1 MLKIGLTGGIGSG
14 KTTVGEVFQQLGVS
28 VYASDNRAKALMT
41 ENLSLRS
48 GLISLF
54 GEQAFMNKTLNR
66 SFIASKVFSNTQ
78 LLTKLN
84 TLVHPFVEKDF
95 QAWFKRQ
102 EGAYVL
108 KEAAILFESG
118 AYKGLDEVV
127 LVEAPIELRVNR
139 VISRDGSHREDVIA
153 RMEMQ
158 WSDEKKKELSD
169 HLIVNDEKSSL
180 SEQVLKLHHHFN
192 QSS

>member
-28 VYASDNRAKALMT
+28 VYASDDRAKALMT
-41 ENLSLRS
+41 EDLSLRS

-54 GEQAFMNKTLNR
+54 GEQAFMNEILNR
-66 SFIASKVFSNTQ
+66 SYIASKVFSNTQ
-78 LLTKLN
+78 LLAKLN

-95 QAWFKRQ
+95 QAWSKRQ

-180 SEQVLKLHHHFN
+180 LEQVLKLHHHFN
-192 QSS
+192 QAY

>member
-192 QSS
+192 QTY

>member
-28 VYASDNRAKALMT
+28 VYASDDRAKALMT

-180 SEQVLKLHHHFN
+180 LEQVLKLHHHFN
-192 QSS
+192 QTY

>member
-180 SEQVLKLHHHFN
+180 LEQVLKLHHHFN
-192 QSS
+192 QTY

>member
-127 LVEAPIELRVNR
+127 LVEAPMELRVNR

-180 SEQVLKLHHHFN
+180 LEQVLKLHHHFN
-192 QSS
+192 QTY

>member
-28 VYASDNRAKALMT
+28 IYASDDRAKALMT
-41 ENLSLRS
+41 EDLSLRS

-54 GEQAFMNKTLNR
+54 GEQAFMNETLNR
-66 SFIASKVFSNTQ
+66 SYIASKVFSNSQ
-78 LLTKLN
+78 LLAKLN

-95 QAWFKRQ
+95 QAWCMCQ
-102 EGAYVL
+102 TGAYVL

-180 SEQVLKLHHHFN
+180 LEQVLKLHHHFN
-192 QSS
+192 QAY